1 MTASLIRGKTKL
13 KSFDESENGGNDFGV
28 DNGENEAQDEKAIL
42 NDNKYAWG
50 ISKKKKE
57 NGILM

>member
-1 MTASLIRGKTKL
+1 MLSEYDSKLDKGKTKL

-42 NDNKYAWG
+42 NDNK
-50 ISKKKKE
+50 
-57 NGILM
+57 